1 MNTRFSRNT
10 PHYSFA
16 PENTINYS
24 NGGAQT
30 ISNGLNDIKSIL
42 KEIKEE
48 IKEEIKALQSSLI
61 NKVDT
66 LQITVKSAKE
76 DIINSLPKKSTPS
89 SPGNSAHSDKLI
101 PPRKLEKGTGI
112 YRRRNERKNK

>member
-48 IKEEIKALQSSLI
+48 IKALQSSLI

-66 LQITVKSAKE
+66 LQTTVNNART

>member
-48 IKEEIKALQSSLI
+48 IKALQSSLQ
-61 NKVDT
+61 T
-66 LQITVKSAKE
+66 TVNNART
-76 DIINSLPKKSTPS
+76 DIINALPKKSTPS

>member
-1 MNTRFSRNT
+1 MNARFSRNT

-48 IKEEIKALQSSLI
+48 IKALQSSLI

-66 LQITVKSAKE
+66 LQTTVNNARA

>member
-1 MNTRFSRNT
+1 MKTHFSRNT

-16 PENTINYS
+16 PKKNTINYS

-42 KEIKEE
+42 WE
-48 IKEEIKALQSSLI
+48 IKEEIKALQSSLN
-61 NKVDT
+61 NKVDS
-66 LQITVKSAKE
+66 LQTTVNNARR
-76 DIINSLPKKSTPS
+76 DIIDSLPKKSAPS

>member
-24 NGGAQT
+24 NGRAQT
-30 ISNGLNDIKSIL
+30 FSNGQNDIKSIL
-42 KEIKEE
+42 
-48 IKEEIKALQSSLI
+48 EEIKALLSTLI
-61 NKVDT
+61 KKVDSLET
-66 LQITVKSAKE
+66 TVNKAKR

-101 PPRKLEKGTGI
+101 PPRILEKGTGI
-112 YRRRNERKNK
+112 YRRRNEKKDK

>member
-48 IKEEIKALQSSLI
+48 IKEEIKALQSSLQ
-61 NKVDT
+61 T
-66 LQITVKSAKE
+66 TVNNARR

-89 SPGNSAHSDKLI
+89 SQGNSAHSDKLI

>member
-48 IKEEIKALQSSLI
+48 IKEEIKALQSSLQ
-61 NKVDT
+61 T
-66 LQITVKSAKE
+66 TVNNAKE
-76 DIINSLPKKSTPS
+76 DIINSIAKKSTPT

>member
-24 NGGAQT
+24 NCGAQT

-48 IKEEIKALQSSLI
+48 IKEEIKALQSSLQ
-61 NKVDT
+61 T
-66 LQITVKSAKE
+66 TVNNAKE
-76 DIINSLPKKSTPS
+76 DIINSIAKKSTPT

>member
-48 IKEEIKALQSSLI
+48 IKALQSSLI
-61 NKVDT
+61 NKVDS
-66 LQITVKSAKE
+66 LQITVNRAKE

-89 SPGNSAHSDKLI
+89 SQGNSAHSDKLI

>member
-24 NGGAQT
+24 NVGAQT

-48 IKEEIKALQSSLI
+48 IKALQSSLI

-66 LQITVKSAKE
+66 LQTTVNNART

-101 PPRKLEKGTGI
+101 PPRILEKGTGI
-112 YRRRNERKNK
+112 YRRRNEKKDK

>member
-48 IKEEIKALQSSLI
+48 IKALQSSLQ
-61 NKVDT
+61 T
-66 LQITVKSAKE
+66 TVNNAKR
-76 DIINSLPKKSTPS
+76 DIINSLPKKTTPS

>member
-48 IKEEIKALQSSLI
+48 IKALQSSLI

-66 LQITVKSAKE
+66 LQTTVKSAKE
-76 DIINSLPKKSTPS
+76 DIINSIAKKSTPS

>member
-1 MNTRFSRNT
+1 MNTHFSRNT
-10 PHYSFA
+10 PHYRFA
-16 PENTINYS
+16 PKKNTINYS

-48 IKEEIKALQSSLI
+48 IKALQSSLI

-66 LQITVKSAKE
+66 LQTTVKSAKE
-76 DIINSLPKKSTPS
+76 DIINSIAKKSTPS